1 MSPVKE
7 EAKNLIEKLPDS
19 ATWDDIVYEL
29 AIKKKLSEVVRDAA
43 SELLP
48 PGIEPEL

>member
-7 EAKNLIEKLPDS
+7 EAKKLIEKLPDN

-29 AIKKKLSEVVRDAA
+29 SMKKKLTEVVRDAA

-48 PGIEPEL
+48 PPAEPEL